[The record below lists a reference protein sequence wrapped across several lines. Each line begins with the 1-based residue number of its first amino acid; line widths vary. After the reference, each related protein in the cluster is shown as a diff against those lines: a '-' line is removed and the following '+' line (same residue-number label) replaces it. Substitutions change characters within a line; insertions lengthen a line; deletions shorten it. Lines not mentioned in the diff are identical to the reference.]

1 MEFVAL
7 GNRDADTLT
16 SLAGRLSRLDRKMRE
31 GERSELSSLTQGR
44 STKEIINSLMDA
56 VDPDKRIEK
65 AKEIFKVESP
75 SDDQIKK
82 APEELVKKAC
92 PPFDNPKFKNT
103 LIDIRNRS
111 EQIID
116 TISQDEVIFV
126 GPVEK
131 QKEKAQAMV
140 DNFRKFIEENK
151 DELTALQ
158 IIYRKPYG
166 QRHLTYQE
174 IKELAEAIKKP
185 PYLLTP
191 ERLWQAYEQLEKS
204 KVKRGSPQKLL
215 TDIVSLLR
223 FAIGE
228 SNNLEPFSETVEER
242 FKTWLSEQD
251 SMGRKFKPEQMEWL
265 RMIKDHIVTSLSI
278 GMDDFELAPFNQKGG
293 AVKVYQLFGKELD
306 EILKDLN
313 ERLAA

>member
-1 MEFVAL
+1 M
-7 GNRDADTLT
+7 
-16 SLAGRLSRLDRKMRE
+16 K
-31 GERSELSSLTQGR
+31 
-44 STKEIINSLMDA
+44 KIINNLMDA
-56 VDPDKRIEK
+56 VDPDKIIEK

-75 SDDQIKK
+75 TNDQIKK
-82 APEELVKKAC
+82 ASEELAQKAC
-92 PPFDNPKFKNT
+92 VLFDNPKFRNT
-103 LIDIRNRS
+103 LIDIRNRN

-116 TISQDEVIFV
+116 TVSPDELIFA

-131 QKEKAQAMV
+131 QKEKAQECV
-140 DNFRKFIEENK
+140 DNFKKFIEQNK

-158 IIYRKPYG
+158 IIYSKPYG

-204 KVKRGSPQKLL
+204 KVKRGGSQKLL

-223 FAIGE
+223 FEIGE
-228 SNNLEPFSETVEER
+228 SNTLEPFSETVEER
-242 FKTWLSEQD
+242 FKTWLSEQET
-251 SMGRKFKPEQMEWL
+251 MERKFKPEQMEWL
-265 RMIKDHIVTSLSI
+265 RMIKDHIATSLSI
-278 GMDDFELAPFNQKGG
+278 GMEDFELAPFNQKGG
-293 AVKVYQLFGKELD
+293 AVRVSQLFGNELD
-306 EILKDLN
+306 GLLKDLN